1 MNCNFAGN
9 LIALPTLLMSSH
21 LVDCNAA
28 FQQGITRGRDPNKKT
43 HGAPMEWRPRAPQA
57 RKFA

>member
-1 MNCNFAGN
+1 MQPYRPTLRMNCNFAGN

-43 HGAPMEWRPRAPQA
+43 TLYPFKQ
-57 RKFA
+57 